1 METSLVKAVQGIILS
16 ALFVPGLLMPV
27 AAQTM
32 EQSLYRQAYDAVRAN
47 DQARFQQIR
56 ARLTHYP
63 LLPYLDYYQLA
74 FRPGAADYDKVTRFI
89 REHGDTPQS
98 NRLERSYLTHLAQS
112 QQWSQF
118 LRFYPAKPSS
128 TDLLCMHYQARYY
141 TGQQTQALQEAGKLW
156 LSGQSRP
163 DACTPLFQ
171 LWQQAGLR
179 TQEKVWT
186 RMTLAFEAEN
196 PNLIRH
202 LGAQLG
208 SGMQPYADQM
218 IALFEQPARAMNPA
232 YFSTAAPSRR
242 LLSLGLARYANQQ
255 PESVLHQL
263 AQARSRFGLTPAEV
277 APVERAV
284 ARRLLLDR
292 SISQRSWVDATVVR
306 LDDPDLLELRARLAI
321 WEQDW
326 RGLSGWVKRM
336 PMALQKEDRWRY
348 WLARS
353 LEVQGHKKPARDLY
367 LETANLRGF
376 YGFMAAQR
384 TGVPYRI
391 KNQSAGTKVPDWR
404 TATHRW
410 PFLLRVRELLDMNE
424 ITAARAEW
432 VHNMDRN
439 PVAQRIEFGHIALN
453 QGWHELAILA
463 SIRAEAWDAIELRF
477 PKPYKQTFSQMA
489 RERSVDMSLL
499 YAVSRQESA
508 LYPRAESPVGARGLM
523 QLMPGTAKET
533 ASKLGVPYRN
543 PEQLFEPTLNV
554 RLGSAYLKR
563 LLDVYDGNRIL
574 ATAAYNA
581 GPGRVKRWREQSRNR
596 PMDVWVESIPYKE
609 TRNYVQNVLSF
620 DLIYQHKLQQPLR
633 FMSER
638 ELSHAY

>member
-1 METSLVKAVQGIILS
+1 MKAVWGIVLS
-16 ALFVPGLLMPV
+16 ALFVPTLM
-27 AAQTM
+27 AQTAD
-32 EQSLYRQAYDAVRAN
+32 QTLYRQAYDAVRAN

-74 FRPGAADYDKVTRFI
+74 FRPGAADYNDVTRFI
-89 REHGDTPQS
+89 RQHGDTPQS
-98 NRLERSYLTHLAQS
+98 NRLERSYLTYLAQS

-128 TDLLCMHYQARYY
+128 TDLLCMHYQALYY
-141 TGQQTQALQEAGKLW
+141 TGKPKEALQGAGKIW
-156 LSGQSRP
+156 MSGQSRP
-163 DACTPLFQ
+163 DACSPLFQ
-171 LWQQAGLR
+171 LWQASGQR
-179 TQEKVWT
+179 TQEKIWQ

-202 LGAQLG
+202 LGATLG
-208 SGMQPYADQM
+208 SGLQSYGDQM
-218 IALFEQPARAMNPA
+218 VTLFEQPAKAMNPA
-232 YFSTAAPSRR
+232 YFSSNPYSRK
-242 LLSLGLARYANQQ
+242 LLSLGLTRYANQE
-255 PESVLHQL
+255 PESVLRQL
-263 AQARSRFGLTPAEV
+263 ALFRSRFGLTQAEV
-277 APVERAV
+277 KPVERAI

-292 SISQRSWVDATVVR
+292 SIAQRSWVDSTVKK
-306 LDDPDLLELRARLAI
+306 LADPDITELRARLAI

-326 RGLSGWVKRM
+326 RGLSGWVKMM
-336 PMALQKEDRWRY
+336 PMARQKEDRWRY
-348 WLARS
+348 WMARS
-353 LEVQGHKKPARDLY
+353 LEVQGQPKPARDLY

-391 KNQSAGTKVPDWR
+391 KNQSVKHVPDWR
-404 TATHRW
+404 TASQRW
-410 PFLLRVRELLDMNE
+410 PFLLRVRELLSMNE
-424 ITAARAEW
+424 IAAARSEW
-432 VHNMDRN
+432 IHNMDRN

-463 SIRAEAWDAIELRF
+463 SIRAEAWDALDLRF
-477 PKPYKQTFSQMA
+477 PLPLKRTFSQMA
-489 RERSVDMSLL
+489 QERTMNTSLL
-499 YAVSRQESA
+499 YAISRQESA
-508 LYPRAESPVGARGLM
+508 LYPLAQSPVGARGLM
-523 QLMPGTAKET
+523 QLMPATAKET
-533 ASKLGVPYRN
+533 AGKLGVPYRN
-543 PEQLFEPTLNV
+543 EQQLFDPTMNI

-574 ATAAYNA
+574 AAAAYNA
-581 GPGRVKRWREQSRNR
+581 GPGRVKRWREQSDNK

-638 ELSHAY
+638 ELNHAY

>member
-1 METSLVKAVQGIILS
+1 MKAVWGIVLS
-16 ALFVPGLLMPV
+16 ALFVPTLM
-27 AAQTM
+27 AQTAD
-32 EQSLYRQAYDAVRAN
+32 QTLYRQAYDAVRAN

-74 FRPGAADYDKVTRFI
+74 FRPGAADYNDVTRFI
-89 REHGDTPQS
+89 RQHGDTPQS
-98 NRLERSYLTHLAQS
+98 NRLERSYLTYLAQS

-128 TDLLCMHYQARYY
+128 TDLLCMHYQALYY
-141 TGQQTQALQEAGKLW
+141 TGKPKEALQGAGKIW
-156 LSGQSRP
+156 MSGQSRP
-163 DACTPLFQ
+163 DACSPLFQ
-171 LWQQAGLR
+171 LWQASGQR
-179 TQEKVWT
+179 TQEKIWQ

-202 LGAQLG
+202 LGATLG
-208 SGMQPYADQM
+208 SGLQSYGDQM
-218 IALFEQPARAMNPA
+218 VTLFEQPAKAMNPA
-232 YFSTAAPSRR
+232 YFSSNPYSRK
-242 LLSLGLARYANQQ
+242 LLSLGLTRYANQE
-255 PESVLHQL
+255 PESVLRQL
-263 AQARSRFGLTPAEV
+263 ALLRSRFGLTQAEV
-277 APVERAV
+277 KPVERAI

-292 SISQRSWVDATVVR
+292 SIAQRSWVDSTVKK
-306 LDDPDLLELRARLAI
+306 LADPDITELRARLAI

-326 RGLSGWVKRM
+326 RGLSGWVKMM
-336 PMALQKEDRWRY
+336 PMARQKEDRWRY
-348 WLARS
+348 WMARS
-353 LEVQGHKKPARDLY
+353 LEVQGQQKPARDLY

-391 KNQSAGTKVPDWR
+391 KNQSVKHVPDWR
-404 TATHRW
+404 TASLRW
-410 PFLLRVRELLDMNE
+410 PFLLRVRELLSMNE
-424 ITAARAEW
+424 IAAARSEW
-432 VHNMDRN
+432 IHNMDRN

-463 SIRAEAWDAIELRF
+463 SIRAEAWDALDLRF
-477 PKPYKQTFSQMA
+477 PLPLKRTFSQMA
-489 RERSVDMSLL
+489 QERTMNTSLL
-499 YAVSRQESA
+499 YAISRQESA
-508 LYPRAESPVGARGLM
+508 LYPLAQSPVGARGLM
-523 QLMPGTAKET
+523 QLMPATAKET
-533 ASKLGVPYRN
+533 AGKLGVPYRN
-543 PEQLFEPTLNV
+543 EQQLFDPTMNI

-574 ATAAYNA
+574 AAAAYNA
-581 GPGRVKRWREQSRNR
+581 GPGRVKRWREQSDNK

-638 ELSHAY
+638 ELNHAY

>member
-1 METSLVKAVQGIILS
+1 MKAVQGIIFS
-16 ALFVPGLLMPV
+16 ALCVPGLVAPV
-27 AAQTM
+27 FAQTM
-32 EQSLYRQAYDAVRAN
+32 EQSLYREGYDAVRAN
-47 DQARFQQIR
+47 DQERFQQIR
-56 ARLTHYP
+56 ARLNHYP

-74 FRPGAADYDKVTRFI
+74 FRPGAAEYGSVTRFI
-89 REHGDTPQS
+89 RQHGDTPQS
-98 NRLERSYLTHLAQS
+98 NRLERAYLTYLAQS

-118 LRFYPAKPSS
+118 LRFYPAKPNS

-141 TGQQTQALQEAGKLW
+141 TGHKSEALQEAGKLW
-156 LSGQSRP
+156 LTGQSRP
-163 DACTPLFQ
+163 DACDPLFQ

-179 TQEKVWT
+179 TQEKIWQ
-186 RMTLAFEAEN
+186 RMNLAFEAQN

-208 SGMQPYADQM
+208 GSLKSYGDQM
-218 IALFEQPARAMNPA
+218 IVLFEQPARVMNPV
-232 YFSTAAPSRR
+232 YFTTAPQSRQ
-242 LLSLGLARYANQQ
+242 LLSLGLARYANEQ
-255 PESVLHQL
+255 PEPALRQL
-263 AQARSRFGLTPAEV
+263 GEMKRRFGLNQAEV
-277 APVERAV
+277 ARVERAA

-292 SISQRSWVDATVVR
+292 STAQRSWLDATLVR
-306 LDDPDLLELRARLAI
+306 MKDAELVELRARLAI

-326 RGLSGWVKRM
+326 RGLEGWVKRM

-353 LEVQGHKKPARDLY
+353 LEVQGRQKPARELY

-391 KNQSAGTKVPDWR
+391 KNQSVGHKVPDWR
-404 TATHRW
+404 TASSRW
-410 PFLLRVRELLDMNE
+410 PFLVRVRELLAMNE
-424 ITAARAEW
+424 ITAARSEW
-432 VHNMDRN
+432 IHNMDRN
-439 PVAQRIEFGHIALN
+439 PVAQRLEFGHIALN
-453 QGWHELAILA
+453 QGWHELAILS
-463 SIRAEAWDAIELRF
+463 SIRAEAWDALDLRF
-477 PKPYKQTFSQMA
+477 PLPLKRTFSQMA
-489 RERSVDMSLL
+489 QERTMNTSLL
-499 YAVSRQESA
+499 YAISRQESA
-508 LYPRAESPVGARGLM
+508 LYPLAQSPVGARGLM
-523 QLMPGTAKET
+523 QLMPATARET

-543 PEQLFEPTLNV
+543 EQQLFDPAMNI

-574 ATAAYNA
+574 AAAAYNA
-581 GPGRVKRWREQSRNR
+581 GPGRVKRWREQSTNK
-596 PMDVWVESIPYKE
+596 PMDVWVESIPYRE

-638 ELSHAY
+638 ELNHAY

>member
-1 METSLVKAVQGIILS
+1 MKAVQGIIFS
-16 ALFVPGLLMPV
+16 ALCVPGLVAPV
-27 AAQTM
+27 FAQTM
-32 EQSLYRQAYDAVRAN
+32 EQSLYREGYDAVRAN
-47 DQARFQQIR
+47 DQDRFQQIR
-56 ARLTHYP
+56 ARLNHYP

-74 FRPGAADYDKVTRFI
+74 FRPGAADYSDVTRFI
-89 REHGDTPQS
+89 RQHGDTPQS
-98 NRLERSYLTHLAQS
+98 NRLERAYLTYLAQS

-118 LRFYPAKPSS
+118 LRFYPAKPNS

-141 TGQQTQALQEAGKLW
+141 TGHKSEALQEAGKLW
-156 LSGQSRP
+156 LTGQSRP
-163 DACTPLFQ
+163 DACDPLFQ

-179 TQEKVWT
+179 TQEKIWQ
-186 RMTLAFEAEN
+186 RMNLAFEAQN

-208 SGMQPYADQM
+208 GSLKPYGDQM
-218 IALFEQPARAMNPA
+218 IALFEQPARAMNPV
-232 YFSTAAPSRR
+232 YFTTAPQSRQ
-242 LLSLGLARYANQQ
+242 LLSLGLARYANEQ
-255 PESVLHQL
+255 PEPALRQL
-263 AQARSRFGLTPAEV
+263 GEMKRRFGLNQAEV
-277 APVERAV
+277 ARVERAA

-292 SISQRSWVDATVVR
+292 STAQRSWLDATLVR
-306 LDDPDLLELRARLAI
+306 MKDTELVELRARLAI

-326 RGLSGWVKRM
+326 RGLEGWVKRM

-353 LEVQGHKKPARDLY
+353 LEVQGRQKPARELY

-391 KNQSAGTKVPDWR
+391 KNQSVGHKVPDWR
-404 TATHRW
+404 TASSRW
-410 PFLLRVRELLDMNE
+410 PFLVRVRELLAMNE
-424 ITAARAEW
+424 ITAARSEW
-432 VHNMDRN
+432 IHNMDRN
-439 PVAQRIEFGHIALN
+439 PVAQRLEFGHIALN
-453 QGWHELAILA
+453 QGWHELAILS
-463 SIRAEAWDAIELRF
+463 SIRAEAWDAIDLRF
-477 PKPYKQTFSQMA
+477 PLPLKRTFSQMA
-489 RERSVDMSLL
+489 QERTMNTSLL
-499 YAVSRQESA
+499 YAISRQESA
-508 LYPRAESPVGARGLM
+508 LYPLAQSPVGARGLM
-523 QLMPGTAKET
+523 QLMPATARET

-543 PEQLFEPTLNV
+543 EQQLFDPAMNI

-574 ATAAYNA
+574 AAAAYNA
-581 GPGRVKRWREQSRNR
+581 GPGRVKRWRDQSTNK
-596 PMDVWVESIPYKE
+596 PMDVWVESIPYRE

-638 ELSHAY
+638 ELNHAY

>member
-1 METSLVKAVQGIILS
+1 LS
-16 ALFVPGLLMPV
+16 ALFVPTLM
-27 AAQTM
+27 AQTAD
-32 EQSLYRQAYDAVRAN
+32 QTLYRQAYDAVRAN

-74 FRPGAADYDKVTRFI
+74 FRPGAADYNDVTRFI
-89 REHGDTPQS
+89 RQHGDTPQS
-98 NRLERSYLTHLAQS
+98 NRLERSYLTYLAQS

-128 TDLLCMHYQARYY
+128 TDLLCMHYQALYY
-141 TGQQTQALQEAGKLW
+141 TGKPKEALQGAGKIW
-156 LSGQSRP
+156 MSGQSRP
-163 DACTPLFQ
+163 DACSPLFQ
-171 LWQQAGLR
+171 LWQASGQR
-179 TQEKVWT
+179 TQEKIWQ

-202 LGAQLG
+202 LGATLG
-208 SGMQPYADQM
+208 SGLQSYGDQM
-218 IALFEQPARAMNPA
+218 VTLFEQPAKAMNPA
-232 YFSTAAPSRR
+232 YFSSNPYSRK
-242 LLSLGLARYANQQ
+242 LLSLGLTRYANQE
-255 PESVLHQL
+255 PESVLRQL
-263 AQARSRFGLTPAEV
+263 ALFRSRFGLTQAEV
-277 APVERAV
+277 KPVERAI

-292 SISQRSWVDATVVR
+292 SIAQRSWVDSTVKK
-306 LDDPDLLELRARLAI
+306 LADPDITELRARLAI

-326 RGLSGWVKRM
+326 RGLCGWVKMM
-336 PMALQKEDRWRY
+336 PMARQKEDRWRY
-348 WLARS
+348 WMARS
-353 LEVQGHKKPARDLY
+353 LEVQGQQKPARDLY

-391 KNQSAGTKVPDWR
+391 KNQSVKHVPDWR
-404 TATHRW
+404 TASQRW
-410 PFLLRVRELLDMNE
+410 PFLLRVRELLSMNE
-424 ITAARAEW
+424 IAAARSEW
-432 VHNMDRN
+432 IHNMDRN

-463 SIRAEAWDAIELRF
+463 SIRAEAWDALDLRF
-477 PKPYKQTFSQMA
+477 PLPLKRTFSQMA
-489 RERSVDMSLL
+489 QERTMNTSLL
-499 YAVSRQESA
+499 YAISRQESA
-508 LYPRAESPVGARGLM
+508 LYPLAQSPVGARGLM
-523 QLMPGTAKET
+523 QLMPATAKET
-533 ASKLGVPYRN
+533 AGKLGVPYRN
-543 PEQLFEPTLNV
+543 EQQLFDPTMNI

-574 ATAAYNA
+574 AAAAYNA
-581 GPGRVKRWREQSRNR
+581 GPGRVKRWREQSDNK

-638 ELSHAY
+638 ELNHAY

>member
-1 METSLVKAVQGIILS
+1 M
-16 ALFVPGLLMPV
+16 
-27 AAQTM
+27 AQTAD
-32 EQSLYRQAYDAVRAN
+32 QTLYRQAYDAVRAN

-74 FRPGAADYDKVTRFI
+74 FRPGAADYNDVTRFI
-89 REHGDTPQS
+89 RQHGDTPQS
-98 NRLERSYLTHLAQS
+98 NRLERSYLTYLAQS

-128 TDLLCMHYQARYY
+128 TDLLCMHYQALYY
-141 TGQQTQALQEAGKLW
+141 TGKPKEALQGAGKIW
-156 LSGQSRP
+156 MSGQSRP
-163 DACTPLFQ
+163 DACSPLFQ
-171 LWQQAGLR
+171 LWQASGQR
-179 TQEKVWT
+179 TQEKIWQ

-202 LGAQLG
+202 LGATLG
-208 SGMQPYADQM
+208 SGLQSYGDQM
-218 IALFEQPARAMNPA
+218 VTLFEQPAKAMNPA
-232 YFSTAAPSRR
+232 YFSSNPYSRK
-242 LLSLGLARYANQQ
+242 LLSLGLTRYANQE
-255 PESVLHQL
+255 PESVLRQL
-263 AQARSRFGLTPAEV
+263 ALFRSRFGLTQAEV
-277 APVERAV
+277 KPVERAI

-292 SISQRSWVDATVVR
+292 SIAQRSWVDSTVKK
-306 LDDPDLLELRARLAI
+306 LADPDITELRARLAI

-326 RGLSGWVKRM
+326 RGLSGWVKMM
-336 PMALQKEDRWRY
+336 PMVRQKEDRWRY
-348 WLARS
+348 WMARS
-353 LEVQGHKKPARDLY
+353 LEVQGQQKPARDLY

-391 KNQSAGTKVPDWR
+391 KNQSVKHVPDWR
-404 TATHRW
+404 TASQRW
-410 PFLLRVRELLDMNE
+410 PFLLRVRELLSMNE
-424 ITAARAEW
+424 IAAARSEW
-432 VHNMDRN
+432 IHNMDRN

-463 SIRAEAWDAIELRF
+463 SIRAEAWDALDLRF
-477 PKPYKQTFSQMA
+477 PLPLKRTFSQMA
-489 RERSVDMSLL
+489 QERTMNTSLL
-499 YAVSRQESA
+499 YAISRQESA
-508 LYPRAESPVGARGLM
+508 LYPLAQSPVGARGLM
-523 QLMPGTAKET
+523 QLMPATAKET
-533 ASKLGVPYRN
+533 AGKLGVPYRN
-543 PEQLFEPTLNV
+543 EQQLFDPTMNI

-574 ATAAYNA
+574 AAAAYNA
-581 GPGRVKRWREQSRNR
+581 GPGRVKRWREQSDNK

-638 ELSHAY
+638 ELNHAY

>member
-1 METSLVKAVQGIILS
+1 
-16 ALFVPGLLMPV
+16 MPV

-32 EQSLYRQAYDAVRAN
+32 DQSLYRQAYDAVRAN

-163 DACTPLFQ
+163 DACAPLFQ

-208 SGMQPYADQM
+208 SGMRPYADQM

-255 PESVLHQL
+255 PESVLRQL
-263 AQARSRFGLTPAEV
+263 VQARSRFGLTPAEV

-353 LEVQGHKKPARDLY
+353 LEVQGQKKPARDLY

-410 PFLLRVRELLDMNE
+410 PFLLRVRELLNMNE

>member
-1 METSLVKAVQGIILS
+1 MKAVWGIVLS
-16 ALFVPGLLMPV
+16 ALFVPTLM
-27 AAQTM
+27 AQTAD
-32 EQSLYRQAYDAVRAN
+32 QTLYRQAYDAVRAN

-74 FRPGAADYDKVTRFI
+74 FRPGAADYNDVTRFI
-89 REHGDTPQS
+89 RQHGDTPQS
-98 NRLERSYLTHLAQS
+98 NRLERSYLTYLAQS

-128 TDLLCMHYQARYY
+128 TDLLCMHYQALYY
-141 TGQQTQALQEAGKLW
+141 TGKPKEALQGAGKIW
-156 LSGQSRP
+156 MSGQSRP
-163 DACTPLFQ
+163 DACSPLFQ
-171 LWQQAGLR
+171 LWQASGQR
-179 TQEKVWT
+179 TQEKIWQ

-202 LGAQLG
+202 LGAILG
-208 SGMQPYADQM
+208 SGLQSYGDQM
-218 IALFEQPARAMNPA
+218 VTLFEQPAKAMNPA
-232 YFSTAAPSRR
+232 YFSSNPYSRK
-242 LLSLGLARYANQQ
+242 LLSLGLTRYATQE
-255 PESVLHQL
+255 PESVLRQL
-263 AQARSRFGLTPAEV
+263 ALFRSRFGLTQAEV
-277 APVERAV
+277 KPVERAI
-284 ARRLLLDR
+284 ACRLLLDR
-292 SISQRSWVDATVVR
+292 SIAQRSWVDSTVKK
-306 LDDPDLLELRARLAI
+306 LADPDITELRARLAI

-326 RGLSGWVKRM
+326 RGLSGWVKMM
-336 PMALQKEDRWRY
+336 PMARQKEDRWRY
-348 WLARS
+348 WMARS
-353 LEVQGHKKPARDLY
+353 LEVQGQQKPARDLY

-391 KNQSAGTKVPDWR
+391 KNQSVKHVPGWR
-404 TATHRW
+404 TASQRW
-410 PFLLRVRELLDMNE
+410 PFLLRVRELLSMNE
-424 ITAARAEW
+424 IAAARSEW
-432 VHNMDRN
+432 IHNMDRN

-463 SIRAEAWDAIELRF
+463 SIRAEAWDALDLRF
-477 PKPYKQTFSQMA
+477 PLPLKRTFSQMA
-489 RERSVDMSLL
+489 QERTMNTSLL
-499 YAVSRQESA
+499 YAISRQESA
-508 LYPRAESPVGARGLM
+508 LYPLAQSPVGARGLM
-523 QLMPGTAKET
+523 QLMPATAKET
-533 ASKLGVPYRN
+533 AGKLGVPYRN
-543 PEQLFEPTLNV
+543 EQQLFDPTMNI

-574 ATAAYNA
+574 AAAAYNA
-581 GPGRVKRWREQSRNR
+581 GPGRVKRWREQSDNK

-638 ELSHAY
+638 ELNHAY

>member
-1 METSLVKAVQGIILS
+1 MKAVWGIVLS
-16 ALFVPGLLMPV
+16 ALFVPTLM
-27 AAQTM
+27 AQTAD
-32 EQSLYRQAYDAVRAN
+32 QTLYRQAYDAVRAN

-74 FRPGAADYDKVTRFI
+74 FRPGAADYNDVTRFI
-89 REHGDTPQS
+89 RQHGDTPQS
-98 NRLERSYLTHLAQS
+98 NRLERSYLTYLAQS

-128 TDLLCMHYQARYY
+128 TDLLCMHYQALYY
-141 TGQQTQALQEAGKLW
+141 TGKPKEALQGAGKIW
-156 LSGQSRP
+156 MSGQSRP
-163 DACTPLFQ
+163 DACSPLFQ
-171 LWQQAGLR
+171 LWQASGQR
-179 TQEKVWT
+179 TQEKIWQ

-202 LGAQLG
+202 LGATLG
-208 SGMQPYADQM
+208 SGLQSYGDQM
-218 IALFEQPARAMNPA
+218 VTLFEQPAKAMNPA
-232 YFSTAAPSRR
+232 YFSSNPYSRK
-242 LLSLGLARYANQQ
+242 LLSLGLTRYANQE
-255 PESVLHQL
+255 PESVLRQL
-263 AQARSRFGLTPAEV
+263 ALFRSRFGLTQAEV
-277 APVERAV
+277 KPVKRAI

-292 SISQRSWVDATVVR
+292 STAQRSWVDSTVKK
-306 LDDPDLLELRARLAI
+306 LADPDITELRARLAI

-326 RGLSGWVKRM
+326 RGLSGWVKMM
-336 PMALQKEDRWRY
+336 PMARQKEDRWRY
-348 WLARS
+348 WMARS
-353 LEVQGHKKPARDLY
+353 LEVQGQQKPARDLY

-391 KNQSAGTKVPDWR
+391 KNQSVKHVPDWR
-404 TATHRW
+404 TASQRW
-410 PFLLRVRELLDMNE
+410 PFLLRVRELLSMNE
-424 ITAARAEW
+424 IAAARSEW
-432 VHNMDRN
+432 IHNMDRN

-463 SIRAEAWDAIELRF
+463 SIRAEAWDALDLRF
-477 PKPYKQTFSQMA
+477 PLPLKRTFSQMA
-489 RERSVDMSLL
+489 QERTMNTSLL
-499 YAVSRQESA
+499 YAISRQESA
-508 LYPRAESPVGARGLM
+508 LYPLAQSPVGARGLM
-523 QLMPGTAKET
+523 QLMPATAKET
-533 ASKLGVPYRN
+533 AGKLGVPYRN
-543 PEQLFEPTLNV
+543 EQQLFDPTMNI

-574 ATAAYNA
+574 AAAAYNA
-581 GPGRVKRWREQSRNR
+581 GPGRVKRWREQSDNK

-638 ELSHAY
+638 ELNHAY

>member
-1 METSLVKAVQGIILS
+1 MKAVWGIVLS
-16 ALFVPGLLMPV
+16 ALFVPTLM
-27 AAQTM
+27 AQTAD
-32 EQSLYRQAYDAVRAN
+32 QTLYRQAYDAVRAN

-74 FRPGAADYDKVTRFI
+74 FRPGAADYNDVTRFI
-89 REHGDTPQS
+89 RQHGDTPQS
-98 NRLERSYLTHLAQS
+98 NRLERSYLTYLAQS

-128 TDLLCMHYQARYY
+128 TDLLCMHYQALYY
-141 TGQQTQALQEAGKLW
+141 TGKPKEALQGAGKIW
-156 LSGQSRP
+156 MSGQSRP
-163 DACTPLFQ
+163 DACSPLFQ
-171 LWQQAGLR
+171 LWQASGQR
-179 TQEKVWT
+179 TQEKIWQ

-202 LGAQLG
+202 LGATLG
-208 SGMQPYADQM
+208 SGLQSYGDQM
-218 IALFEQPARAMNPA
+218 VTLFEQPAKAMNPA
-232 YFSTAAPSRR
+232 YFSSNPYSRK
-242 LLSLGLARYANQQ
+242 LLSLGLTRYANQE
-255 PESVLHQL
+255 PESVLRQL
-263 AQARSRFGLTPAEV
+263 ALFRSRFGLTQAEV
-277 APVERAV
+277 KPVERAI

-292 SISQRSWVDATVVR
+292 SIAQRSWVDSTVKK
-306 LDDPDLLELRARLAI
+306 LADPDITELRARLAI

-326 RGLSGWVKRM
+326 RGLSGWVKMM
-336 PMALQKEDRWRY
+336 PMARQKEDRWRY
-348 WLARS
+348 WMARS
-353 LEVQGHKKPARDLY
+353 LEVQGQQKPARDLY

-391 KNQSAGTKVPDWR
+391 KNQIVKHVPDWR
-404 TATHRW
+404 TASQRW
-410 PFLLRVRELLDMNE
+410 PFLLRVRELLSMNE
-424 ITAARAEW
+424 IAAARSEW
-432 VHNMDRN
+432 IHNMDRN

-463 SIRAEAWDAIELRF
+463 SIRAEAWDALDLRF
-477 PKPYKQTFSQMA
+477 PLPLKRTFSQMA
-489 RERSVDMSLL
+489 QERTMNTSLL
-499 YAVSRQESA
+499 YAISRQESA
-508 LYPRAESPVGARGLM
+508 LYPLAQSPVGARGLM
-523 QLMPGTAKET
+523 QLMPATAKET
-533 ASKLGVPYRN
+533 AGKLGVPYRN
-543 PEQLFEPTLNV
+543 EQQLFDPTMNI

-574 ATAAYNA
+574 AAAAYNA
-581 GPGRVKRWREQSRNR
+581 GPGRVKRWREQSDNK

-638 ELSHAY
+638 ELNHAY

>member
-1 METSLVKAVQGIILS
+1 MKAVQGIIFS
-16 ALFVPGLLMPV
+16 ALCVPGLVAPV
-27 AAQTM
+27 FAQTM
-32 EQSLYRQAYDAVRAN
+32 EQSLYREGYDAVRAN
-47 DQARFQQIR
+47 DQERFQQIR
-56 ARLTHYP
+56 ARLNHYP

-74 FRPGAADYDKVTRFI
+74 FRPGAADYNDVTRFI
-89 REHGDTPQS
+89 RQHGDTPQS
-98 NRLERSYLTHLAQS
+98 NRLERSYLTYLAQS

-118 LRFYPAKPSS
+118 LRFYPAKPNS

-141 TGQQTQALQEAGKLW
+141 TGHKSEALQEAGKLW

-163 DACTPLFQ
+163 DACDPLFQ

-179 TQEKVWT
+179 TQDKIWQ
-186 RMTLAFEAEN
+186 RMNLAFEAQN

-208 SGMQPYADQM
+208 GSLKPYGDQM
-218 IALFEQPARAMNPA
+218 IALFDQPARAMNPA
-232 YFSTAAPSRR
+232 SFSTAPPSRQ
-242 LLSLGLARYANQQ
+242 LLSLGLARYANEQ
-255 PESVLHQL
+255 PEPALRQL
-263 AQARSRFGLTPAEV
+263 GEMKRRFGLNQAEV
-277 APVERAV
+277 ARVERAA

-292 SISQRSWVDATVVR
+292 SLAQRSWLDATLVR
-306 LDDPDLLELRARLAI
+306 MKDAELVELRARLAI

-326 RGLSGWVKRM
+326 RGLEGWVKRM

-353 LEVQGHKKPARDLY
+353 LEVQGRQKPARELY

-391 KNQSAGTKVPDWR
+391 KNQSVGHKVPDWR
-404 TATHRW
+404 TASSRW
-410 PFLLRVRELLDMNE
+410 PFLVRVRELLAMNE
-424 ITAARAEW
+424 ITAARSEW
-432 VHNMDRN
+432 IHNMDRN
-439 PVAQRIEFGHIALN
+439 PVAQRLEFGHIALN
-453 QGWHELAILA
+453 QGWHELAILS
-463 SIRAEAWDAIELRF
+463 SIRAEAWDAIDLRF
-477 PKPYKQTFSQMA
+477 PLPLKRTFSQMA
-489 RERSVDMSLL
+489 QERTMNTSLL
-499 YAVSRQESA
+499 YAISRQESA
-508 LYPRAESPVGARGLM
+508 LYPLAQSPVGARGLM
-523 QLMPGTAKET
+523 QLMPATAKET
-533 ASKLGVPYRN
+533 AAKLGVPYRN
-543 PEQLFEPTLNV
+543 EQQLFDPTMNI

-574 ATAAYNA
+574 AAAAYNA
-581 GPGRVKRWREQSRNR
+581 GPGRVKRWREQSTNK
-596 PMDVWVESIPYKE
+596 PMDVWVESIPYRE

-638 ELSHAY
+638 ELNHAY

>member
-1 METSLVKAVQGIILS
+1 MKAVWGIVLS
-16 ALFVPGLLMPV
+16 ALFVPTLM
-27 AAQTM
+27 AQTAD
-32 EQSLYRQAYDAVRAN
+32 QTLYRQAYDAVRAN

-74 FRPGAADYDKVTRFI
+74 FRPGAADYNDVTRFI
-89 REHGDTPQS
+89 RQHGDTPQS
-98 NRLERSYLTHLAQS
+98 NRLERSYLTYLAQS

-128 TDLLCMHYQARYY
+128 TDLLCMHYQALYY
-141 TGQQTQALQEAGKLW
+141 TGKPKEALQGAGKIW
-156 LSGQSRP
+156 MSGQSRP
-163 DACTPLFQ
+163 DACSPLFQ
-171 LWQQAGLR
+171 LWQASGQR
-179 TQEKVWT
+179 TQEKIWQ

-202 LGAQLG
+202 LGATLG
-208 SGMQPYADQM
+208 SGLQSYGDQM
-218 IALFEQPARAMNPA
+218 VTLFEQPAKAMNPA
-232 YFSTAAPSRR
+232 YFSSNPYSRK
-242 LLSLGLARYANQQ
+242 LLSLGLTRYANQE
-255 PESVLHQL
+255 PESVLRQL
-263 AQARSRFGLTPAEV
+263 ALFRSRFGLTQAEV
-277 APVERAV
+277 KPVERAI

-292 SISQRSWVDATVVR
+292 SIAQRSWVDSTVKK
-306 LDDPDLLELRARLAI
+306 LADPDITELRARLAI

-326 RGLSGWVKRM
+326 RGLSGWVKMM
-336 PMALQKEDRWRY
+336 PMVRQKEDRWRY
-348 WLARS
+348 WMARS
-353 LEVQGHKKPARDLY
+353 LEVQGQQKPARDLY

-391 KNQSAGTKVPDWR
+391 KNQSVKHVPDWR
-404 TATHRW
+404 TASQRW
-410 PFLLRVRELLDMNE
+410 PFLLRVRELLSMNE
-424 ITAARAEW
+424 IAAARSEW
-432 VHNMDRN
+432 IHNMDRN

-463 SIRAEAWDAIELRF
+463 SIRAEAWDALDLRF
-477 PKPYKQTFSQMA
+477 PLPLKRTFSQMA
-489 RERSVDMSLL
+489 QERTMNTSLL
-499 YAVSRQESA
+499 YAISRQESA
-508 LYPRAESPVGARGLM
+508 LYPLAQSPVGARGLM
-523 QLMPGTAKET
+523 QLMPATAKET
-533 ASKLGVPYRN
+533 AGKLGVPYRN
-543 PEQLFEPTLNV
+543 EQQLFDPTMNI

-574 ATAAYNA
+574 AAAAYNA
-581 GPGRVKRWREQSRNR
+581 GPGRVKRWREQSDNK

-638 ELSHAY
+638 ELNHAY

>member
-1 METSLVKAVQGIILS
+1 MKAVWGIVLS
-16 ALFVPGLLMPV
+16 ALFVPTLM
-27 AAQTM
+27 AQTAD
-32 EQSLYRQAYDAVRAN
+32 QTLYRQAYDAVRAN

-74 FRPGAADYDKVTRFI
+74 FRPGAADYNDVTRFI
-89 REHGDTPQS
+89 RQHGDTPQS
-98 NRLERSYLTHLAQS
+98 NRLERSYLTYLAQS

-128 TDLLCMHYQARYY
+128 TDLLCMHYQALYY
-141 TGQQTQALQEAGKLW
+141 TGKPKEALQGAGKIW
-156 LSGQSRP
+156 MSGQSRP
-163 DACTPLFQ
+163 DACSPLFQ
-171 LWQQAGLR
+171 LWQASGQR
-179 TQEKVWT
+179 TQEKIWQ

-202 LGAQLG
+202 LGATLG
-208 SGMQPYADQM
+208 SGLQSYGDQM
-218 IALFEQPARAMNPA
+218 VTLFEQPAKAMNPA
-232 YFSTAAPSRR
+232 YFSSNPYSRK
-242 LLSLGLARYANQQ
+242 LLSLGLTRYANQE
-255 PESVLHQL
+255 PESVLRQL
-263 AQARSRFGLTPAEV
+263 ALFRSRFGLTQAEV
-277 APVERAV
+277 KPVERAI

-292 SISQRSWVDATVVR
+292 SIAQRSWVDSTVKK
-306 LDDPDLLELRARLAI
+306 LADPDITELRARLAI

-326 RGLSGWVKRM
+326 RVLSGWVKMM
-336 PMALQKEDRWRY
+336 PMARQKEDRWRY
-348 WLARS
+348 WMARS
-353 LEVQGHKKPARDLY
+353 LEVQGQQKPARDLY

-391 KNQSAGTKVPDWR
+391 KNQSVKHVPDWR
-404 TATHRW
+404 TASQRW
-410 PFLLRVRELLDMNE
+410 PFLLRVRELLSMNE
-424 ITAARAEW
+424 IAAARSEW
-432 VHNMDRN
+432 IHNMDRN
-439 PVAQRIEFGHIALN
+439 PVSQRIEFGHIALN

-463 SIRAEAWDAIELRF
+463 SIRAEAWDALDLRF
-477 PKPYKQTFSQMA
+477 PLPLKRTFSQMA
-489 RERSVDMSLL
+489 QERTMNTSLL
-499 YAVSRQESA
+499 YAISRQESA
-508 LYPRAESPVGARGLM
+508 LYPLAQSPVGARGLM
-523 QLMPGTAKET
+523 QLMPATAKET
-533 ASKLGVPYRN
+533 AGKLGVPYRN
-543 PEQLFEPTLNV
+543 EQQLFDPTMNI

-574 ATAAYNA
+574 AAAAYNA
-581 GPGRVKRWREQSRNR
+581 GPGRVKRWREQSDNK

-638 ELSHAY
+638 ELNHAY

>member
-1 METSLVKAVQGIILS
+1 MKAVWGIVLS
-16 ALFVPGLLMPV
+16 ALFVPTLM
-27 AAQTM
+27 AQTAD
-32 EQSLYRQAYDAVRAN
+32 QTLYRQAYDAVRAN

-74 FRPGAADYDKVTRFI
+74 FRPGAADYNDVTRFI
-89 REHGDTPQS
+89 RQHGDTPQS
-98 NRLERSYLTHLAQS
+98 NRLERSYLTYLAQS

-128 TDLLCMHYQARYY
+128 TDLLCMHYQALYY
-141 TGQQTQALQEAGKLW
+141 TGKPKEALQGAGKIW
-156 LSGQSRP
+156 MSGQSRP
-163 DACTPLFQ
+163 DACSPLFQ
-171 LWQQAGLR
+171 LWQASGQR
-179 TQEKVWT
+179 TQEKIWQ

-202 LGAQLG
+202 LGATLG
-208 SGMQPYADQM
+208 SGLQSYGDQM
-218 IALFEQPARAMNPA
+218 VTLFEQPAKAMNPA
-232 YFSTAAPSRR
+232 YFSSNPYSRK
-242 LLSLGLARYANQQ
+242 LLSLGLTRYANQE
-255 PESVLHQL
+255 PESVLRQL
-263 AQARSRFGLTPAEV
+263 ALFRSRFGLTQAEV
-277 APVERAV
+277 KPVERAI

-292 SISQRSWVDATVVR
+292 SIAQRSWVDSTVKK
-306 LDDPDLLELRARLAI
+306 LADPDITELRARLAI

-326 RGLSGWVKRM
+326 RGLSGWVKMM
-336 PMALQKEDRWRY
+336 PMARQKEDRWRY
-348 WLARS
+348 WMARS
-353 LEVQGHKKPARDLY
+353 LEVQGQQKPARDLY

-391 KNQSAGTKVPDWR
+391 KNQSVKHVPDWR
-404 TATHRW
+404 TASQRW
-410 PFLLRVRELLDMNE
+410 PFLLRVRELLSMNE
-424 ITAARAEW
+424 IAAARSEW
-432 VHNMDRN
+432 IHNMDRN

-463 SIRAEAWDAIELRF
+463 SIRAEAWDALDLRF
-477 PKPYKQTFSQMA
+477 PLPLKRTFSQMA
-489 RERSVDMSLL
+489 QERTMNTSLL
-499 YAVSRQESA
+499 YAISRQESA
-508 LYPRAESPVGARGLM
+508 LYPLAQSPVGARGLM
-523 QLMPGTAKET
+523 QLMPATAKET

-543 PEQLFEPTLNV
+543 EQQLFDPTMNI

-574 ATAAYNA
+574 AAAAYNA
-581 GPGRVKRWREQSRNR
+581 GPGRVKRWREQSDNK

-638 ELSHAY
+638 ELNHAY

>member
-1 METSLVKAVQGIILS
+1 MKAVWGIVLS
-16 ALFVPGLLMPV
+16 ALFVPTLM
-27 AAQTM
+27 AQTAD
-32 EQSLYRQAYDAVRAN
+32 QTLYRQAYDAVRAN

-74 FRPGAADYDKVTRFI
+74 FRPGAADYNDVTRFI
-89 REHGDTPQS
+89 RQHGDTPQS
-98 NRLERSYLTHLAQS
+98 NRLERSYLTYLAQS
-112 QQWSQF
+112 EQWSQF

-128 TDLLCMHYQARYY
+128 TDLLCMHYQALYY
-141 TGQQTQALQEAGKLW
+141 TGKPKEALQGAGKIW
-156 LSGQSRP
+156 MSGQSRP
-163 DACTPLFQ
+163 DACSPLFQ
-171 LWQQAGLR
+171 LWQASGQR
-179 TQEKVWT
+179 TQEKIWQ

-202 LGAQLG
+202 LGATLG
-208 SGMQPYADQM
+208 SGLQSYGDQM
-218 IALFEQPARAMNPA
+218 VTLFEQPAKAMNPA
-232 YFSTAAPSRR
+232 YFSSNPYSRK
-242 LLSLGLARYANQQ
+242 LLSLGLTRYANQE
-255 PESVLHQL
+255 PESVLRQL
-263 AQARSRFGLTPAEV
+263 ALFRSRFGLTQAEV
-277 APVERAV
+277 KPVERAI

-292 SISQRSWVDATVVR
+292 SIAQRSWVDSTVKK
-306 LDDPDLLELRARLAI
+306 LADPDITELRARLAI

-326 RGLSGWVKRM
+326 RGLSGWVKMM
-336 PMALQKEDRWRY
+336 PMARQKEDRWRY
-348 WLARS
+348 WMARS
-353 LEVQGHKKPARDLY
+353 LEVQGQQKPARDLY

-391 KNQSAGTKVPDWR
+391 KNQSVKHVPDWR
-404 TATHRW
+404 TASQRW
-410 PFLLRVRELLDMNE
+410 PFLLRVRELLSMNE
-424 ITAARAEW
+424 IAAARSEW
-432 VHNMDRN
+432 IHNMDRN

-463 SIRAEAWDAIELRF
+463 SIRAEAWDALDLRF
-477 PKPYKQTFSQMA
+477 PLPLKRTFSQMA
-489 RERSVDMSLL
+489 QERTMNTSLL
-499 YAVSRQESA
+499 YAISRQESA
-508 LYPRAESPVGARGLM
+508 LYPLAQSPVGARGLM
-523 QLMPGTAKET
+523 QLMPATAKET
-533 ASKLGVPYRN
+533 AGKLGVPYRN
-543 PEQLFEPTLNV
+543 EQQLFDPAMNI

-574 ATAAYNA
+574 AAAAYNA
-581 GPGRVKRWREQSRNR
+581 GPGRVKRWREQSDNK

-638 ELSHAY
+638 ELNHAY

>member
-1 METSLVKAVQGIILS
+1 MPFVKAVQGIIFS
-16 ALFVPGLLMPV
+16 ALCVPGLVAPV
-27 AAQTM
+27 FAQTM
-32 EQSLYRQAYDAVRAN
+32 EQSLYREGYDAVRAN
-47 DQARFQQIR
+47 DQERFQQIR
-56 ARLTHYP
+56 ARLNHYP

-74 FRPGAADYDKVTRFI
+74 FRPGAADYSDVTRFI
-89 REHGDTPQS
+89 RQHGDTPQS
-98 NRLERSYLTHLAQS
+98 NRLERAYLTYLAQS

-118 LRFYPAKPSS
+118 LRFYPAKPNS

-141 TGQQTQALQEAGKLW
+141 TGHKSEALQEAGKLW
-156 LSGQSRP
+156 LTGQSRP
-163 DACTPLFQ
+163 DACDPLFQ

-179 TQEKVWT
+179 TQEKIWQ
-186 RMTLAFEAEN
+186 RMNLAFEAQN

-208 SGMQPYADQM
+208 GSLKSYGDQM
-218 IALFEQPARAMNPA
+218 IALFEQPARVMNPV
-232 YFSTAAPSRR
+232 YFTTAPQSRQ
-242 LLSLGLARYANQQ
+242 LLSLGLARYANEQ
-255 PESVLHQL
+255 PEPTLRQL
-263 AQARSRFGLTPAEV
+263 GEMKRRFGLNQAEV
-277 APVERAV
+277 ARVERAA

-292 SISQRSWVDATVVR
+292 STAQRSWLDATLVR
-306 LDDPDLLELRARLAI
+306 MKDAELVELRARLAI

-326 RGLSGWVKRM
+326 RGLEGWVKRM

-353 LEVQGHKKPARDLY
+353 LEVQGRQKPARELY

-391 KNQSAGTKVPDWR
+391 KNQSVGHKVPDWR
-404 TATHRW
+404 TASSRW
-410 PFLLRVRELLDMNE
+410 PFLVRVRELLAMNE
-424 ITAARAEW
+424 ITAARSEW
-432 VHNMDRN
+432 IHNMDRN
-439 PVAQRIEFGHIALN
+439 PVAQRLEFGHIALN
-453 QGWHELAILA
+453 QGWHELAILS
-463 SIRAEAWDAIELRF
+463 SIRAEAWDAIDLRF
-477 PKPYKQTFSQMA
+477 PLPLKRTFSQMA
-489 RERSVDMSLL
+489 QERTMNTSLL
-499 YAVSRQESA
+499 YAISRQESA
-508 LYPRAESPVGARGLM
+508 LYPLAQSPVGARGLM
-523 QLMPGTAKET
+523 QLMPATARET

-543 PEQLFEPTLNV
+543 EQQLFDPAMNI

-574 ATAAYNA
+574 AAAAYNA
-581 GPGRVKRWREQSRNR
+581 GPGRVKRWREQSTNK
-596 PMDVWVESIPYKE
+596 PMDVWVESIPYRE

-638 ELSHAY
+638 ELNHAY